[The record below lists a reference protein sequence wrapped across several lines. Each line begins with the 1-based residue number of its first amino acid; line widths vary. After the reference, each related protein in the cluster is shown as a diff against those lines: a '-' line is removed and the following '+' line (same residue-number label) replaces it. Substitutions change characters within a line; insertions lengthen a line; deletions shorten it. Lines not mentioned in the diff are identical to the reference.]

1 MNDQQWHYESN
12 GEQAGPVSWDG
23 LMDGIKQGTISSE
36 TRVWASHLP
45 EWTPLGQL
53 MQPQGVAAASV
64 PTPVSP
70 VIPIPIKKPVTPITW
85 LMRGALGL
93 ILLGI
98 LSAIVVPAVLGHSG
112 SSKLGKNISC
122 VINTATDES
131 GNQLYNPRL
140 INAKAYINTKTGTLT
155 ITFDYIQAGPIPN
168 TPLVCRFLVRVFDN
182 NGQYL
187 SHFTTKE
194 QYVTDG
200 VVNFESMPAQ
210 VASNFRKVLPNNN
223 ILQYPINIRDAS
235 FIAAIEFG
243 ATTQN

>member
-1 MNDQQWHYESN
+1 MGSRI
-12 GEQAGPVSWDG
+12 QAISWDG
-23 LMDGIKQGTISSE
+23 LMSGLNQGTISPE
-36 TRVWASHLP
+36 TLVWAAHLS
-45 EWTPLGQL
+45 EWMPIRQA
-53 MQPQGVAAASV
+53 MQPQGVAPASV
-64 PTPVSP
+64 PTQVNP
-70 VIPIPIKKPVTPITW
+70 VIPIPIKKSVSTISW
-85 LMRGALGL
+85 LLRGVLGL

-98 LSAIVVPAVLGHSG
+98 LSAIVVPAVLGQSG
-112 SSKLGKNISC
+112 SSELGKNIPC

-131 GNQLYNPRL
+131 GNQLYNPRF
-140 INAKAYINTKTGTLT
+140 INAKAYINIKTRTLT